1 MTEGVTSD
9 SYRDLSDDAVDVH
22 NSRMIALLRANGG
35 VLPGVPDSEM
45 RVLILT
51 ITGARSGLQRATPLG
66 YIEHQ
71 GRHYIAGSN
80 GGQES
85 PPAWI
90 FNVRANPSVIAEVA
104 GGSYAATIRELG
116 PDERDDVFTV
126 LIAKHPFFG
135 EYQATMRRTIPVF
148 EVVELPKQGL

>member
-9 SYRDLSDDAVDVH
+9 SYKELSPDGVAAH
-22 NSRMIALLRANGG
+22 NNRMIALLRANGG

-51 ITGARSGLQRATPLG
+51 IQGAKSGTRRLTPLG

-71 GRHYIAGSN
+71 GRRYVAGSN
-80 GGQES
+80 GGQDS

-90 FNVRANPSVIAEVA
+90 FNVRANPAVTAEVA
-104 GGSYAATIRELG
+104 GESFAATVRELG
-116 PDERDDVFTV
+116 PGERDDIFAV
-126 LIAKHPFFG
+126 LVARHPFFG
-135 EYQATMRRTIPVF
+135 EYQAAMRRTIPVF
-148 EVVELPKQGL
+148 EVERGRE